1 MQHLLTYIPP
11 RPGAAAADSVLS
23 ISLLNRE
30 NKPPKKSQYN
40 LLHHS
45 NFIIIIFFAR
55 NKDCEKNKK
64 KKQRNQSQNKQT
76 FLIRFRKIKYRQIY
90 HEISARLEIYTST
103 IATKILHKFLP
114 CSCVCGSLNKRSG
127 RGGSSGN
134 TVCSTPYVRNII
146 RIYYIFV
153 RIFVCLRVDMVCGLP
168 IGLGDFVR
176 IVLES
181 INRKMINSLHGKIF

>member
-1 MQHLLTYIPP
+1 MMAQRKKAMQHLLTYIPP
-11 RPGAAAADSVLS
+11 RAGAAAADSVLS

-55 NKDCEKNKK
+55 NKDCEKKNKK

-76 FLIRFRKIKYRQIY
+76 FLIRFRKKKYRQIY
-90 HEISARLEIYTST
+90 HEISARLEINTST
-103 IATKILHKFLP
+103 IATKILHKFIP
-114 CSCVCGSLNKRSG
+114 CSCVCGSLNKRTGS
-127 RGGSSGN
+127 GGSSGN

-146 RIYYIFV
+146 RIFHILYFRTYFRLCV
-153 RIFVCLRVDMVCGLP
+153 SGYGMRPPHWLRRFWKDRFG
-168 IGLGDFVR
+168 
-176 IVLES
+176 
-181 INRKMINSLHGKIF
+181 IN